1 MTKLIYCHKKRG
13 PVKLLIWREF
23 VLFID
28 IATDARKAME
38 LFFPSI
44 HNPFSKNKALI

>member
-1 MTKLIYCHKKRG
+1 MTTFIVIKKRG

-28 IATDARKAME
+28 IATNARKAME
-38 LFFPSI
+38 LFSPNI
-44 HNPFSKNKALI
+44 HISFSKTKH